1 MGVEK
6 KNASWAKAISVSVC
20 FGTKSVINLQ
30 STPALKGRIF
40 VLHVYV
46 RIEMVSH
53 PLLAIVMRSKTD
65 GQGQVIP
72 SPPHM
77 LAKQGTMPQPCHPI
91 AAILLLQRTLRP
103 GIH

>member
-46 RIEMVSH
+46 RIENGLS
-53 PLLAIVMRSKTD
+53 PAIGYCNEK
-65 GQGQVIP
+65 
-72 SPPHM
+72 
-77 LAKQGTMPQPCHPI
+77 
-91 AAILLLQRTLRP
+91 
-103 GIH
+103 